1 MHHRPRPSGPNSP
14 ALRTLAVAL
23 ALLVGIATAQTTVT
37 YLSFTT
43 GSEQLDALE
52 ALIEVFESE
61 NPDVSIS
68 YNTADFGSYFTK
80 LQTDFAAGNPPD
92 VFELNYENF
101 VTFASRGTLL
111 PLDGHMAASSAV
123 DDTTFYPA
131 ALEAFARDGVQ
142 YGVPITFSTVLLVYN
157 QELFD
162 AAGVAYPDDT
172 WTWDDVI
179 AAASAITDAPNRVW
193 GISQPVQFWEFYKTA
208 AQAGGGLS
216 VTPTV
221 QIDTP
226 ENRAAL
232 HYLVDKIQVHG
243 VMPSD
248 AEMSGVG
255 DIDLFV
261 NGQLGMI
268 VTGIWMFDHFI
279 TNADF
284 AWDVAVEPGG
294 AEKATHFFSNAAVVA
309 NGTSVPD
316 AAWRWV
322 EFLAAHPFTVET
334 RIDRS
339 WELSALSLDNADA
352 LQPYLDRPVPANRQA
367 VFESLRY
374 AVTPPVVD
382 NQPQLEDIINQEL
395 EAARLGLK
403 TVEQALA
410 DAQRRVEALVAQ

>member
-1 MHHRPRPSGPNSP
+1 MHHRPRSSGPTSP

-23 ALLVGIATAQTTVT
+23 ALLVGIATAQTTVN

-111 PLDGHMAASSAV
+111 PLDDHMAASSAV

-142 YGVPITFSTVLLVYN
+142 YGLPITFSTVLLVYN

-162 AAGVAYPDDT
+162 DAGVAYPDDT

-179 AAASAITDAPNRVW
+179 AAADAITDAPNRVW
-193 GISQPVQFWEFYKTA
+193 GIAQPVQFWEFYKTA
-208 AQAGGGLS
+208 AQAGGGLA
-216 VTPTV
+216 VAPTV

-226 ENRAAL
+226 ENREAL

-294 AEKATHFFSNAAVVA
+294 ANKATHFFSNAAVVA
-309 NGTSVPD
+309 NTTSVAD

-334 RIDRS
+334 RIERS

-403 TVEQALA
+403 SVEQALM